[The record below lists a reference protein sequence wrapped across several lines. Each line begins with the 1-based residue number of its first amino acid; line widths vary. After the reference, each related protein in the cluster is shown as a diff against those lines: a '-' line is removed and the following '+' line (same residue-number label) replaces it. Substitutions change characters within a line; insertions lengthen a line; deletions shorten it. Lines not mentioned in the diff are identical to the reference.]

1 MDVKKIL
8 EEATL
13 RAASDIFIIAGR
25 PLTYKT
31 KGIMNTL
38 DNQRMAPKET
48 FEFVTGIYALAER
61 DITHFDKTGD
71 DDFSF
76 WHIPCSPL
84 HHPVCRTRKKIWHQY
99 QARPF

>member
-31 KGIMNTL
+31 KGIMNAL
-38 DNQRMAPKET
+38 DNQRMDPKET

-61 DITHFDKTGD
+61 DITHFD
-71 DDFSF
+71 
-76 WHIPCSPL
+76 
-84 HHPVCRTRKKIWHQY
+84 
-99 QARPF
+99 